1 MQVIQPYVRH
11 RICIPYFTVRAEKAE
26 RAKHFQSLKEADTNF
41 LVVFDV
47 TKETENYE

>member
-1 MQVIQPYVRH
+1 MQVIQPYFRH
-11 RICIPYFTVRAEKAE
+11 RTCVPFFTVRAAKPK
-26 RAKHFQSLKEADTNF
+26 RAKHFQSLKEDDTNF